1 MTKERIGKSIEKVCE
16 GIPDRVRIRLSK
28 SNQHEGID
36 WRRYLERIIVF
47 GNSVTMTQRTHL
59 YPYRT
64 Q

>member
-1 MTKERIGKSIEKVCE
+1 MTKERIGKSIERVCE
-16 GIPDRVRIRLSK
+16 GIPDRVWIRLSK

-47 GNSVTMTQRTHL
+47 GNSVTMTQRTQL